1 MLSQVLH
8 YFVGVSCHLIAQ
20 DEVKR
25 NITAINQQHTSSGKN
40 LSFDFI
46 LHNLMITDADEVMKN
61 LTEQFGAIACT
72 DKTGYGGGVTGGG
85 NKSGTTHTDNQS
97 I

>member
-40 LSFDFI
+40 LLLDFI
-46 LHNLMITDADEVMKN
+46 LHNLMITDAGEVMKN
-61 LTEQFGAIACT
+61 IAEQLCAIAVAMAAALLAT
-72 DKTGYGGGVTGGG
+72 VTRVAP
-85 NKSGTTHTDNQS
+85 HTDNQS